1 MDKWP
6 RVARCDVEY
15 LAMGA
20 PFSVGDVI
28 SALAEKQQ
36 HIPYRNSKLTYLLQ
50 TSLGGAAKTL
60 MVTNVAGNHESSQE
74 ALCSLRF
81 AQKVNS
87 CAVGKKA
94 A

>member
-1 MDKWP
+1 
-6 RVARCDVEY
+6 
-15 LAMGA
+15 
-20 PFSVGDVI
+20 
-28 SALAEKQQ
+28 
-36 HIPYRNSKLTYLLQ
+36 
-50 TSLGGAAKTL
+50 

-74 ALCSLRF
+74 TLCSLRF